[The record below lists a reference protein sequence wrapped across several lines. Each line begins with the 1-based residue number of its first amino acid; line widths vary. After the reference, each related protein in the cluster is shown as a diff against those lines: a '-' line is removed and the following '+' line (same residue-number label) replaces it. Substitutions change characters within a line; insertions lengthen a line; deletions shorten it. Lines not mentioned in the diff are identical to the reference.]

1 MPAYVIANVEVT
13 DPAAYEEYKKGVPA
27 TIAAYGGRYLT
38 RGGAVETLEGGW
50 TPKRV
55 VILEFPSLAR
65 LKAWYDSPEYRPLR
79 AIRERA
85 ATSVLV
91 AVEGG

>member
-1 MPAYVIANVEVT
+1 MSAYVIANVEVT

-38 RGGAVETLEGGW
+38 RGGAAETLEGDW
-50 TPKRV
+50 SPRRV
-55 VILEFPSLAR
+55 VILEFPDMAR
-65 LKAWYDSPEYRPLR
+65 LKAWHASPEYRPLR

-85 ATSVLV
+85 AKSVLV
-91 AVEGG
+91 AVEGA